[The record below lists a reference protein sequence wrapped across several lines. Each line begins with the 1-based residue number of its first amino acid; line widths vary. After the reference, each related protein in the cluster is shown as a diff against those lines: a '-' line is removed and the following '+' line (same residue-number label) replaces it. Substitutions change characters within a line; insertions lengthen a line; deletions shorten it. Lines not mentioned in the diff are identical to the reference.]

1 MRRTI
6 TMNPPAF
13 WKSVETWADRNGPLL
28 SALGTAASYAVLF
41 GGVALAA
48 YDFADGVLSLIFGA
62 LAVWFVKLYARA
74 IRATQRL
81 IDRLHPPEPGEVP
94 APGVLPGWTFAIHAL
109 IGLMLFFA
117 TIALEEAFTHT
128 AALLFGAWAVGF
140 NVLKYVFARQNDPG
154 TPSAFATIDEALDRW
169 AEPHQPLLR
178 VLGTALGFIALS
190 GGVAIHAFNSGYAGT
205 IALRH
210 AGSDAVTMQ
219 IAIAAGCGALAIV
232 FARLYVTVTLAAQRA
247 LFDPWRY
254 VRPEPPRRKIER
266 WPLWIFVPI
275 AIVVFFMMSVI
286 GNEQA
291 TGSGTMMI
299 EGDRVKI
306 QIGSISLL
314 ALLFGWGWGGYRVLR
329 WFWAKARERAE
340 RTHAGGVTR

>member
-254 VRPEPPRRKIER
+254 VRPEPPSRKIER

-314 ALLFGWGWGGYRVLR
+314 ALLFGWGWGDTGCCAGSGRR
-329 WFWAKARERAE
+329 RASEPNE
-340 RTHAGGVTR
+340 RTRGV